1 MAEWIGYD
9 PTTAFTA
16 TAFKAASPSILR
28 TTPQNKTRQII
39 VARLELAIICVNGKC
54 HIHLDYTIKLLY
66 LSKIG
71 GPGELRYLDLRVNSA
86 SLCL

>member
-9 PTTAFTA
+9 PTTADAA

-39 VARLELAIICVNGKC
+39 VARLELAI
-54 HIHLDYTIKLLY
+54 
-66 LSKIG
+66 
-71 GPGELRYLDLRVNSA
+71 
-86 SLCL
+86 LCLQANVISIRLYNKVAVSVDGCGSVV